1 MKAYRTGS
9 GRIIRTTSIIGKGG
23 EGTVFHVEG
32 ESGTAAKIYTDGKQE
47 GRRGKISAMVS
58 RELHKKTNFV
68 AFPTDTLI
76 DESSR
81 FVGFTMRKIGGVKPI
96 HELYAPGSR
105 KIEFP
110 RADFRF
116 LARVATNVA
125 RAIASVH
132 ETGCVIGDINHSG
145 ILVGEQAT
153 VTLIDADSFQFKDA
167 GTTFRCVVGVGEYTP
182 PELQGRNF
190 EAVDRLPEHDVFGLA
205 VIAFQLLFM
214 GRQPFSGRYAGRE
227 DMPIERAIKEGR
239 FAYSVRRKAEIRME
253 PPPFVPTLAD
263 LPTDLANAFEQA
275 FMSTSATTV
284 ARPLPAR
291 WVDILRRFEEELIS
305 CKANPAHHHLRNA
318 AHCPWCR
325 LETGLNVTLFPV
337 AAAVGIAQ
345 PRRSNFD
352 LNAAM
357 AAIDRVLG
365 PSSIPDPRSIV
376 PAPSGLRKSPEVEGE
391 RQSYLLKKAG
401 GVLLAIGCVFAAIIG
416 MPWALFGMAP
426 AAIIFF
432 GAEDPVA
439 RLHAA
444 VSRAKADWEAAIREW
459 EQQANDKAFES
470 KKRDLL
476 ALAGEYRLLPEI
488 EEGRLAELDRKR
500 EDLQKQRFL
509 EGFLLTKATIQGI
522 GDGRKATLASY
533 GIENASDL
541 NKYKII
547 SVPGF
552 GEAMAKKLLLW
563 KRSIEKKFVFNP
575 ALGVDPV
582 AIQQVRNDVSRR
594 RNEIEAALLKGPTE
608 LLQIRTHII
617 SRRTTPTPRM
627 VEAFR
632 VLKQSEINAS

>member
-1 MKAYRTGS
+1 LKAYRTGS

-47 GRRGKISAMVS
+47 SRRGKISAMVS

-76 DESSR
+76 DESGR

-125 RAIASVH
+125 RAITSVH

-153 VTLIDADSFQFKDA
+153 VTLIDADSFQFKDS

-182 PELQGRNF
+182 PELQGHNF

-239 FAYSVRRKAEIRME
+239 FAYSIRRKLETRME

-325 LETGLNVTLFPV
+325 LEAGLSVSLFPGAGGF
-337 AAAVGIAQ
+337 AAQ
-345 PRRSNFD
+345 HRRSNFD

-365 PSSIPDPRSIV
+365 PGSITDPRSVV
-376 PAPSGLRKSPEVEGE
+376 PEPTGLRKSSEVEGE
-391 RQSYLLKKAG
+391 RQSYFLRKTG
-401 GVLLAIGCVFAAIIG
+401 GVLLALGCVLAAVNG
-416 MPWALFGMAP
+416 MPIALWGMIP
-426 AAIIFF
+426 AGIMFF
-432 GAEDPVA
+432 GATDPSTKLGA
-439 RLHAA
+439 IRF
-444 VSRAKADWEAAIREW
+444 RAGAEWEAAVDEW
-459 EQQANDKAFES
+459 ELEAGDARFDKRKNEFAG
-470 KKRDLL
+470 L
-476 ALAGEYRLLPEI
+476 AAEYRTLPALERT
-488 EEGRLAELDRKR
+488 RLAELDKKR
-500 EDLQKQRFL
+500 EELQRQRFL
-509 EGFLLTKATIQGI
+509 EGHLLTRAKIPGI
-522 GDGRKATLASY
+522 GDGRKAVLSSY
-533 GIENASDL
+533 GIENAFDL
-541 NKYKII
+541 NKYKILA
-547 SVPGF
+547 VPGF
-552 GEAMAKKLLLW
+552 GEVMAKNLMTW
-563 KRSIEKKFVFNP
+563 RRSVERRFTFNS
-575 ALGVDPV
+575 ALGTDPV
-582 AIQQVRNDVSRR
+582 AIQQVKDAIARR
-594 RNEIEAALLKGPTE
+594 QNEIETALSKGPTE
-608 LLQIRTHII
+608 LQQIRAHALT
-617 SRRTTPTPRM
+617 RRSTPTPRM
-627 VEAFR
+627 VEAYR
-632 VLKQSEINAS
+632 ALKQAEMNAS